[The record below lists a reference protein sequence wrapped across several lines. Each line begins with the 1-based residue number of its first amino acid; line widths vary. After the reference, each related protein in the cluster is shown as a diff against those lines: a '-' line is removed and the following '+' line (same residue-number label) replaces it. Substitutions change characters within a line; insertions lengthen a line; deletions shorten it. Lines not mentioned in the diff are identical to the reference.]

1 MTLTENLNVNI
12 KTRNP
17 PTPMKQFLLI
27 LVGIILLLNAAVA
40 YAGRN
45 YHSAI
50 GWIGFLVVYIWL
62 VVEMKKEKIIIS
74 FEFENEKK

>member
-1 MTLTENLNVNI
+1 MRRTLKPT
-12 KTRNP
+12 NP
-17 PTPMKQFLLI
+17 PQPMKTFLTAI
-27 LVGIILLLNAAVA
+27 VGIILLLNAAVA